1 MSLDLD
7 KVENT
12 IKELKTKKN
21 QRGKPIGLLT
31 VSQIRNLLAMSA
43 DILNEVLEYPEENL
57 SEELLD
63 RVSYLT
69 VRFYYEAGRDE
80 KVKSFIETAKLLP
93 FLKGIKTRKQ
103 YIQYYQYMEALVER
117 ISRIMYTKIQ
127 ITGTIEV
134 LTGMHIGGSSAF
146 AAIGAVDSPVIKDVI
161 TGYPMIPGS
170 SLKGKM
176 RTLLAKAYN
185 ESVANKPDQDCERI
199 KRVFGSAE
207 KDNIKKS
214 RIQISDMILSNDK
227 DLRKKGLNSLTEVKF
242 ENTINRATA
251 VANPRQIERVVR
263 GSEFDLD
270 ILYEVD
276 NMDDL
281 YEDIELIAEAF
292 KMLQY
297 DYLGGSGSRGYGKVK
312 FTDLYA
318 ETVIGQL
325 DKSVED
331 KINDILSKVSQ

>member
-1 MSLDLD
+1 
-7 KVENT
+7 
-12 IKELKTKKN
+12 
-21 QRGKPIGLLT
+21 
-31 VSQIRNLLAMSA
+31 
-43 DILNEVLEYPEENL
+43 
-57 SEELLD
+57 
-63 RVSYLT
+63 
-69 VRFYYEAGRDE
+69 
-80 KVKSFIETAKLLP
+80 
-93 FLKGIKTRKQ
+93 
-103 YIQYYQYMEALVER
+103 
-117 ISRIMYTKIQ
+117 MYTKIQ

-185 ESVANKPDQDCERI
+185 ESVADKPDQDSERI

-207 KDNIKKS
+207 KENIRRS

-227 DLRKKGLNSLTEVKF
+227 GLRKKGLNSLTEVKF

-281 YEDIELIAEAF
+281 YEDIELIADAF

-312 FTDLYA
+312 FTNLHA
-318 ETVIGQL
+318 KAAIGQL
-325 DKSVED
+325 DKSVKD
-331 KINDILSKVSQ
+331 KINEILSKVSQ